1 MSRVGDSPL
10 SLKIKEH
17 VRAYLFLLPALALLS
32 VFVIYPIAGTISISL
47 RSEEGFTL
55 GNYIAVVTERSP
67 TKALIISENLG
78 GAPPWGAL
86 LHNAVWILVHVPAT
100 TALGLVL
107 AYMLTHVY
115 GRSVVKSLIFVSMV
129 IPMVV
134 GGLII
139 RFIFDGQVG
148 VIPRLMGGL
157 GLEDLARTWT
167 AYPETSLASLI
178 IGSIW
183 LWLGFS
189 LTIHSA
195 AVDNI
200 PRSYIEAA
208 RIDGA
213 SELQIFRYIV
223 VPAVWPA
230 TLTVAV
236 MTLLWDLKI
245 FDIVYAATQGGPGGS
260 STVLA
265 YVMWL
270 YFARALD
277 YGKAAATAVILTILT
292 LVAAAY
298 LVRRSLGV
306 EKR

>member
-1 MSRVGDSPL
+1 MKSRL
-10 SLKIKEH
+10 RENL
-17 VRAYLFLLPALALLS
+17 RAYGFLAPALLLLG
-32 VFVIYPIAGTISISL
+32 VFVVYPIVGTIIISL
-47 RSEEGFTL
+47 ETQSGLGL
-55 GNYIAVVTERSP
+55 GNYLEVLSEKSP
-67 TKALIISENLG
+67 SKALVIPGNLG
-78 GAPPWGAL
+78 GPPPWGAL
-86 LHNAVWILVHVPAT
+86 VHNMVWILVHVPLT
-100 TALGLVL
+100 TFLGLVL
-107 AYMLTHVY
+107 AYMLIHVY
-115 GRSVVKSLIFVSMV
+115 GRSLVKSLVFLSMI

-139 RFIFDGQVG
+139 RFIFDSQVG
-148 VIPRLMGGL
+148 VIPRIFDTL
-157 GLEDLARTWT
+157 GVESLARTWT

-178 IGSIW
+178 LGSVW

-195 AVDNI
+195 AVDSV
-200 PRSYIEAA
+200 PRSLIEAA

-213 SELQIFRYIV
+213 SEWQIFRRVIA
-223 VPAVWPA
+223 PAVWPA
-230 TLTVAV
+230 TLTVMV

-277 YGKAAATAVILTILT
+277 YGRAAATAVILTILT
-292 LVAAAY
+292 LAAASY
-298 LVRRSLGV
+298 MIRRSLRG
-306 EKR
+306 

>member
-1 MSRVGDSPL
+1 MAQKNKAYRSIRL
-10 SLKIKEH
+10 REFK
-17 VRAYLFLLPALALLS
+17 RAYSFLLPAMILLAI
-32 VFVIYPIAGTISISL
+32 FVIYPIIGTIIISF
-47 RSEEGFTL
+47 EGESSLTL
-55 GNYIAVVTERSP
+55 DNYIAVLTEKSP
-67 TKALIISENLG
+67 SKALILTDNIG
-78 GAPPWGAL
+78 KTPPWGAL
-86 LHNAVWILVHVPAT
+86 VHNIVWIAIHVPVT
-100 TALGLVL
+100 TFLGLIL
-107 AYMLTHVY
+107 AYALVHVY
-115 GRSVVKSLIFVSMV
+115 GRSIVKSLVFLSMV

-139 RFIFDGQVG
+139 RFIFDAQVG
-148 VIPRLMGGL
+148 VIPRLFSL
-157 GLEDLARTWT
+157 IGLEGLSRTWT
-167 AYPETSLASLI
+167 AYPQTALFSLI

-195 AVDNI
+195 AVDSI
-200 PRSYIEAA
+200 PKSFIEAA

-213 SELQIFRYIV
+213 SELQIFRHIV
-223 VPAVWPA
+223 APSVWPA
-230 TLTVAV
+230 TLTVMV

-292 LVAAAY
+292 LIAASY
-298 LVRRSLGV
+298 MIRRSLRGG
-306 EKR
+306 

>member
-1 MSRVGDSPL
+1 MKSRRHTYRSI
-10 SLKIKEH
+10 KIRE
-17 VRAYLFLLPALALLS
+17 VRRAYLFLLPALILLS
-32 VFVIYPIAGTISISL
+32 IFVVYPIVGTIIISFQGESSI
-47 RSEEGFTL
+47 TL
-55 GNYIAVVTERSP
+55 DNYKAVLTEKSP
-67 TKALIISENLG
+67 SKALVLTDNLSKT
-78 GAPPWGAL
+78 PPWGAL
-86 LHNAVWILVHVPAT
+86 IHNIVWIAIHVPLT
-100 TALGLVL
+100 TFIGLLL
-107 AYMLTHVY
+107 AYALIHVY
-115 GRSVVKSLIFVSMV
+115 GRSIVKSLIFLSMV

-139 RFIFDGQVG
+139 RFIFDSQVG
-148 VIPRLMGGL
+148 VIPRLFDVIGIEGL
-157 GLEDLARTWT
+157 SRTWT
-167 AYPETSLASLI
+167 AYPQTALFSLI

-195 AVDNI
+195 AVDSI
-200 PRSYIEAA
+200 PKSFIEAA

-213 SELQIFRYIV
+213 SELQIFRHIV
-223 VPAVWPA
+223 APSVWPA
-230 TLTVAV
+230 TLTVMV

-292 LVAAAY
+292 LIAASY
-298 LVRRSLGV
+298 MIRKSLRG
-306 EKR
+306 